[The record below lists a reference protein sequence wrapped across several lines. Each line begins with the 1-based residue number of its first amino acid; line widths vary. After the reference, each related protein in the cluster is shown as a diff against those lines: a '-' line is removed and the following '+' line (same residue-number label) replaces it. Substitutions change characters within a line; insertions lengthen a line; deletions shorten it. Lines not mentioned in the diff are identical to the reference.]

1 MPKDLRPALF
11 AATFAAAALTGCGGG
26 GGTTGSPPPPGGQP
40 PPSAPGTYFQAARAG
55 ASGNAPSNNI
65 SFATGPVG
73 ASKFELAY
81 IDPLNP
87 PGAFNFTNG
96 ITPDQLE
103 AAGFGYDF
111 GTFSEFFPAAG
122 GGTATSWGSRYW
134 VYADASAG
142 ALYAVDLRKSGSSNP
157 VATQI
162 SNGTVTTLAL
172 CSTPAPALFDNYRSA
187 NRSWIVFHVF
197 NTADNNCG
205 SLDDNFVAVQMSM
218 SSATAPMKLGQL
230 EPVEP
235 LYDTF
240 GTIIGYLAINHPPV
254 NSMGAPSTPVPLQQ
268 LDSSFNVKTTFATK
282 LGGNGLNTAGG
293 DFLSLGVLGNLWLY
307 VDASGIF
314 SLNSSTGVTTGPIYT
329 LAAGDTVQSR
339 AVFDGINAYVPVN
352 NAAGS
357 YVVMINTTTNAVAA
371 TQTPADVA
379 APQITLVGV
388 TSGNLVYLVNN
399 GTAIKS
405 LVKSNLTGLTS
416 LKALTATQSIDPLMG
431 PAGAAGPPVAFL
443 VGNTAFFTVADTA
456 GVAKQAFYVV
466 FSGTTPGTATAVAS
480 SVSAVLGGVAPA
492 TISAGPI
499 TYAGALVMTGGA
511 NGATAGQAVFA
522 STTPAVTASL
532 GLYSASGTL
541 TTSIGTLSSTNV
553 ANTGTPFG
561 NPMTGVA
568 LNSGPVQAAMPEML
582 LLFGKDGTGAVGQ
595 DIALFSSDNSTPF
608 AQLSGFDQ

>member
-1 MPKDLRPALF
+1 MPKDLRPTLF
-11 AATFAAAALTGCGGG
+11 AASFAAAALTGCGGG
-26 GGTTGSPPPPGGQP
+26 GGVLGSPPPSGGSQP

-55 ASGNAPSNNI
+55 ASGNVTPNNI

-73 ASKFELAY
+73 ASKFELAF
-81 IDPLNP
+81 IDPVSP

-96 ITPDQLE
+96 IAPNQLE
-103 AAGFGYDF
+103 PAGFGYDF
-111 GTFSEFFPAAG
+111 GTFSEYFPAAG
-122 GGTATSWGSRYW
+122 GGTATSWGTRYW

-142 ALYAVDLRKSGSSNP
+142 ALYAVDLRKSGNAIP

-162 SNGTVTTLAL
+162 SSGTVSTLAL
-172 CSTPAPALFDNYRSA
+172 CSTPAPSLFDNYRSA

-197 NTADNNCG
+197 NTADMNCG

-218 SSATAPMKLGQL
+218 SAATAPMKLGQL
-230 EPVEP
+230 EPVEA

-240 GTIIGYLAINHPPV
+240 GTIIGYLAINHPAV

-268 LDSSFNVKTTFATK
+268 LDSSFNVKTTFAST

-293 DFLSLGVLGNLWLY
+293 DFLSLGVSGNSWLY
-307 VDASGIF
+307 VDASGVF
-314 SLNSSTGVTTGPIYT
+314 SLNLSTGATTGPIFT
-329 LAAGDTVQSR
+329 LAAGDAVQSR
-339 AVFDGINAYVPVN
+339 AVFDGTNAYVAVN

-357 YVVMINTTTNAVAA
+357 YVVMVNTSNNSVAA
-371 TQTPADVA
+371 TQTADA
-379 APQITLVGV
+379 TAPQIMLVGV

-405 LVKSNLTGLTS
+405 LVKSNLTGLTT
-416 LKALTATQSIDPLMG
+416 LKTLTATQTIDALMG

-443 VGNTAFFTVADTA
+443 VGNTLFFTVADTA

-480 SVSAVLGGVAPA
+480 TVSAVLGVVAPA
-492 TISAGPI
+492 TIPTSGTI
-499 TYAGALVMTGGA
+499 TYSNALVMTGGA
-511 NGATAGQAVFA
+511 TSSGQAVFA
-522 STTPAVTASL
+522 SSAPVTASL

-541 TTSIGTLSSTNV
+541 TTAIGTLSSTNV
-553 ANTGTPFG
+553 ATGSNFG

-568 LNSGPVQAAMPEML
+568 LNSGPVQAAMPSML

-595 DIALFSSDNSTPF
+595 DIALYSSDNSTPF